1 MANHVSESEM
11 FRSAHTH
18 QWRFLNRLPST
29 FLDGT
34 TRQEGD
40 DFGSL
45 KEKSLNDELE
55 RTWMFLYATSKSPKQ
70 RRSFHER
77 LPRPPWADDGAPEW
91 MKEQQTGQPQGIEE
105 SHRRI
110 LGVALRK
117 GFVPYAQFPIFET
130 RLRQLRHYMDN
141 HKPRG
146 FRQLWVDRRDS
157 LKYYTF
163 WGAIIIG
170 VLAILL
176 TLASLVMSIAQTVA
190 SFRALDRG
198 APSASET

>member
-1 MANHVSESEM
+1 MI
-11 FRSAHTH
+11 RSAHTH
-18 QWRFLNRLPST
+18 QCRFLNRLPPT

-34 TRQEGD
+34 TCQEGD

-45 KEKSLNDELE
+45 KEKSLNDELG
-55 RTWMFLYATSKSPKQ
+55 RTWVFLYATSKYPKQ
-70 RRSFHER
+70 RRSFYER
-77 LPRPPWADDGAPEW
+77 LPRPPWADDDTSEW

-105 SHRRI
+105 LHQRI
-110 LGVALRK
+110 LSVALRK

-141 HKPRG
+141 QKPRG

-157 LKYYTF
+157 LNYYTF
-163 WGAIIIG
+163 WGVVIIG

-176 TLASLVMSIAQTVA
+176 ALASLAVSIAQAVA
-190 SFRALDRG
+190 SFRALDSG
-198 APSASET
+198 APSATET